1 MHSCY
6 SSAVPDWLIFM
17 IAASVIVSAGAGLA
31 IRGALWFGAVVV
43 AMVPA
48 RRLLQRVALD
58 STLATLVAG
67 SEASRRASEVAMMRK
82 ISSQRYTSL
91 LRPWRSPSPRWP
103 CFSSALIQPGR

>member
-48 RRLLQRVALD
+48 RRLLQRVALEHVLTAALAISLTALAVLFI
-58 STLATLVAG
+58 STHSAWTVGRIGLGPVVLAAV
-67 SEASRRASEVAMMRK
+67 
-82 ISSQRYTSL
+82 
-91 LRPWRSPSPRWP
+91 
-103 CFSSALIQPGR
+103 